1 MAVVFGVAI
10 CGVSSG
16 VGRNIIVVLVNV
28 MSCMNLVNIILVAV
42 VSMLAGRVQHV
53 VLLLDPTGGVRAGP
67 GFLQP
72 AGLQQMFPQPALRE
86 YAQPWCGCGGHWPGR
101 Y

>member
-1 MAVVFGVAI
+1 
-10 CGVSSG
+10 
-16 VGRNIIVVLVNV
+16 
-28 MSCMNLVNIILVAV
+28 MNLVNIILVVV

-86 YAQPWCGCGGHWPGR
+86 DAQPWSGRGGHWPGR